1 MPVPLV
7 CAFTESSLR
16 VQLKDARLT
25 SGTGSLMLQDTP
37 WRCIF
42 ETTECLEKVGL
53 GLKADATVSSD
64 AAARKL
70 DNDTF
75 MVEASISSGFIIY
88 DVSVPLS

>member
-1 MPVPLV
+1 M
-7 CAFTESSLR
+7 
-16 VQLKDARLT
+16 QLKDARLT